1 MALMAVSPA
10 GGTDLNL
17 SPSSIAAT
25 RNCAPSPAHA
35 ALTTSKSSTLNKAA
49 RSATVH
55 WDRGV
60 FDPSVKSDT
69 DPEAQENKAS
79 PSTSTQDLE
88 WTLGSQDPRTKPS
101 DKKSRGHR
109 QRPQLAAETFTA
121 PDVPAESI
129 DSLSAHNESFGE
141 HDLVKAA
148 RGQDPQENIFE
159 KHKKKHFQWVLSLP
173 ASVCSNPDQPLQPL
187 DDQLNIAASCIT
199 DQSDR
204 RYFGCNLLTWTKAAG
219 RKGHFPGDPDDEY
232 LLLATPIELAPEHTH
247 TTDLETTSHRFRVLG
262 QEDADFVM
270 ATQMINSPA
279 SAANSATQSAK
290 WSTVVDASEDSDNT
304 LTIEPPRRLMTA
316 PMSTI
321 EDSLEEIDQLEDEF
335 EAVTAATRVAQISNA
350 GEDRPRDRAAK
361 HSPYSNPASKVT
373 TPNGKAAS
381 KTASAVRGEPNASS
395 PCSPA
400 RKSSPPK
407 TEPEAERKTSLGTAT
422 KRVARPAS
430 LAPPKPL
437 QRASKAP
444 TVPTFELPG
453 ERVARELKEK
463 KAARLSMQL
472 DSPKVPDVK
481 TTSQRLPS
489 FRSSKP
495 PTVPE
500 FELPGE
506 RVARELKEKKAAR
519 LSMQLGPQK
528 LAESSPPPQR
538 VRSVRS
544 SKPPTVPNFELPGE
558 SVSRMK
564 KERLAAKLKAEEEE
578 VQRRR
583 QFKARPPPSSVGGS
597 ATVRSTFTSRQR
609 ESQGGAADQQST
621 VSPSGASP
629 KYGTTKRHSVAMTPT
644 AGRTVSNASA
654 STVQTNRGRTSSV
667 GSSHFSARATSSS
680 NASIVSAS
688 KRSQVSSEEIQ
699 EQKARGREI
708 YTRDNSYGQD
718 KEREKRERQQAIQ
731 LARQKYAEQSRMLAT
746 SRRLKQQQTSTA

>member
-1 MALMAVSPA
+1 MAN
-10 GGTDLNL
+10 TRLN
-17 SPSSIAAT
+17 S
-25 RNCAPSPAHA
+25 
-35 ALTTSKSSTLNKAA
+35 
-49 RSATVH
+49 
-55 WDRGV
+55 
-60 FDPSVKSDT
+60 
-69 DPEAQENKAS
+69 
-79 PSTSTQDLE
+79 
-88 WTLGSQDPRTKPS
+88 
-101 DKKSRGHR
+101 
-109 QRPQLAAETFTA
+109 
-121 PDVPAESI
+121 
-129 DSLSAHNESFGE
+129 ESFGE

-148 RGQDPQENIFE
+148 RGQDPQENIFD

-173 ASVCSNPDQPLQPL
+173 ASVCSSPDQPLQPL
-187 DDQLNIAASCIT
+187 DDQLNIAASCIAH
-199 DQSDR
+199 QSDR

-219 RKGHFPGDPDDEY
+219 RKGHFPGDPNDEY
-232 LLLATPIELAPEHTH
+232 LLLATPIELTPDHTR
-247 TTDLETTSHRFRVLG
+247 TADLETASHRFRVLG
-262 QEDADFVM
+262 QEDCEFVM
-270 ATQMINSPA
+270 ATRMMNSPPSGA
-279 SAANSATQSAK
+279 SSGPQSAK
-290 WSTVVDASEDSDNT
+290 WSTTVEASEDSDNT

-335 EAVTAATRVAQISNA
+335 EAVTAATRLTQISST
-350 GEDRPRDRAAK
+350 GEDKPRDRVAK
-361 HSPYSNPASKVT
+361 QSPYSNPASKAT
-373 TPNGKAAS
+373 TPNGKATS
-381 KTASAVRGEPNASS
+381 KTVSAARGEPSALSPRSPTRKGSS
-395 PCSPA
+395 
-400 RKSSPPK
+400 PK
-407 TEPEAERKTSLGTAT
+407 TEPEAGRKTNLGTT
-422 KRVARPAS
+422 TRRVARPAS

-444 TVPTFELPG
+444 TISTFELPG
-453 ERVARELKEK
+453 ERIARELKEK

-472 DSPKVPDVK
+472 DSPKVADVK

-489 FRSSKP
+489 FRSNKP

-519 LSMQLGPQK
+519 LSMQLDPQK
-528 LAESSPPPQR
+528 LGESSPPPQR

-564 KERLAAKLKAEEEE
+564 KERLAAKLRAEEEE
-578 VQRRR
+578 AQRRR

-609 ESQGGAADQQST
+609 ESQGGPADQQST
-621 VSPSGASP
+621 VSPSGPSP
-629 KYGTTKRHSVAMTPT
+629 RSGTTKRHSVAITT
-644 AGRTVSNASA
+644 SVGRTVSNASA
-654 STVQTNRGRTSSV
+654 STAQTNRGRTSSV

-688 KRSQVSSEEIQ
+688 KRSQISNEEIQ

-731 LARQKYAEQSRMLAT
+731 QARQKYAEQSRMLAT
-746 SRRLKQQQTSTA
+746 SRRLKQQQQTSTA